1 MKIRIACPRSPTSN
15 TGNRVTATRW
25 RRLLEGL
32 GHQVQVEEQYA
43 SGPCDVLIALHAR
56 RSHPS
61 VVRYLERYP
70 EGRVVVALTGTDLYR
85 DIKTDRSAQR
95 SLELA
100 ARLVVLQPLGIREL
114 PRPLRSKA
122 RVIRQSVEVPRMN
135 VRVDEE
141 WFDVCVLGHLR
152 EVKDPFRTAEAVR
165 LLPARSRLRVMH
177 VGASLE
183 PGMAARARREERENP
198 RYHWLG
204 RLPRSQALRILARS
218 HLLVMSSKMEGGGNA
233 LIEALALSVPAL
245 CSRISGLAGT
255 LGPGYPGYFP
265 VGNTRMLAALLHR
278 AETNPAFYEA
288 LVLACRQLRALTKP
302 SLEAEAW
309 ASLLAELS
317 EP

>member
-32 GHQVQVEEQYA
+32 GHQVRVEEQYV

-85 DIKTDRSAQR
+85 DIKTDSSAQR

-100 ARLVVLQPLGIREL
+100 SRLVVLQPLGIREL
-114 PRPLRSKA
+114 PRPLRAKA
-122 RVIRQSVEVPRMN
+122 RVIRQSVEVPRME
-135 VRVDEE
+135 VRPDEE
-141 WFDVCVLGHLR
+141 GFDVCVLGHLR
-152 EVKDPFRTAEAVR
+152 EVKDPFRTAEAAR
-165 LLPARSRLRVMH
+165 FLPARSRVRVLH
-177 VGASLE
+177 VGASLG

-198 RYHWLG
+198 RYRWLG
-204 RLPRSQALRILARS
+204 RLPRARALRILAQSR
-218 HLLVMSSKMEGGGNA
+218 LLVMSSKMEGGGNA
-233 LIEALALSVPAL
+233 LIEAIALGVPSL

-278 AETNPAFYEA
+278 AETKPEFYAA
-288 LVLACRQLRALTKP
+288 LVKASRDLRSLTTP
-302 SLEAEAW
+302 RLEAQAW
-309 ASLLAELS
+309 ASLLAEI
-317 EP
+317 PPR